1 MKAEIA
7 LPGLKHPVF
16 ARLRAL
22 LADPPPAQVFEISAG
37 GIASARLGE
46 GLSEIAFQ
54 PLAPGTLDVSPLK
67 DNVLN
72 EQAFTAAV
80 HAAAGPGPGRKRR
93 VALILPDY
101 CTRVAVLDFDAF
113 PGAVEEQEHLVRFR
127 MKKSVPFDIEGAALS
142 YYAQAKSGQKNKIEV
157 VVAVTALEILARYE
171 APFRA
176 AGLHPGIVTTSLL
189 ASLHMVDADGVTV
202 VAKICGRV
210 LTVGVL
216 DDSALKLVRCVDLEK
231 VETAE
236 IEAVLLPTLAF
247 VEDDLGRPAKRV
259 LLCGFGARAGEW
271 AAAWPETW
279 GVAVEPLRSP
289 LGLPGETDA
298 GVMGFMESI
307 AA

>member
-1 MKAEIA
+1 MKVDLGIPA
-7 LPGLKHPVF
+7 LNHPVL

-22 LADPPPAQVFEISAG
+22 LLDPPPSQVFEISAG

-46 GLSEIAFQ
+46 GAPAIAFQ
-54 PLAPGTLDVSPLK
+54 PLSAGALEVSPLK
-67 DNVLN
+67 DNVRN
-72 EQAFTAAV
+72 EEAFDAAV
-80 HAAAGPGPGRKRR
+80 RAAAGNGPGRRRR

-101 CTRVAVLDFDAF
+101 CTRIAVLDFDAF
-113 PGAVEEQEHLVRFR
+113 PGTVEEQEHLVRFR

-142 YYAQAKSGQKNKIEV
+142 YFAQAKSGQKNKIEV

-189 ASLHMVDADGVTV
+189 AALHLVAADGVTV
-202 VAKICGRV
+202 LAKVCGNV

-216 DDSALKLVRCVDLEK
+216 DGGALKLVRCVDLER
-231 VETAE
+231 VETRE
-236 IEAVLLPTLAF
+236 IESVLLPTLAY
-247 VEDDLGRPAKRV
+247 VEDELGRPAKRV
-259 LLCGFGARAGEW
+259 LLCGFGPRAEEW
-271 AAAWPETW
+271 AAVWPETW
-279 GVAVEPLRSP
+279 GVAVELLRSR

-298 GVMGFMESI
+298 GVMGFMESL

>member
-7 LPGLKHPVF
+7 LPGLIHPVF
-16 ARLRAL
+16 ARLRTL
-22 LADPPPAQVFEISAG
+22 LADPPPAQVFEISGG

-46 GLSEIAFQ
+46 GISEIAFQ
-54 PLAPGTLDVSPLK
+54 PLAPGTLEVSPLK
-67 DNVLN
+67 DNVRN
-72 EQAFTAAV
+72 EEAFTAAV
-80 HAAAGPGPGRKRR
+80 NAAAGPGPGRKRR

-101 CTRVAVLDFDAF
+101 CTRIAVLDFDAF

-142 YYAQAKSGQKNKIEV
+142 YYAQPKSGRKNKIEV

-189 ASLHMVDADGVTV
+189 ASLHMVDAGGVTV

-216 DDSALKLVRCVDLEK
+216 DENALKLVRCVDLET
-231 VETAE
+231 VDTSEME
-236 IEAVLLPTLAF
+236 SVLLPTLAY
-247 VEDDLGRPAKRV
+247 VEDELGRPATRV
-259 LLCGFGARAGEW
+259 LLCGFGARASQW
-271 AAAWPETW
+271 AAAWRETW
-279 GVAVEPLRSP
+279 GATVEPLRSRR
-289 LGLPGETDA
+289 GLPGEADA
-298 GVMGFMESI
+298 GVMGYMESL

>member
-1 MKAEIA
+1 MA
-7 LPGLKHPVF
+7 LPVFNHPLWG
-16 ARLRAL
+16 RLRAL
-22 LADPPPAQVFEISAG
+22 LADPPPAQVFEISPA

-46 GLSEIAFQ
+46 RDAAIGFQ
-54 PLAPGTLDVSPLK
+54 PLAPGALDVSPLK
-67 DNVLN
+67 DNVVN
-72 EQAFTAAV
+72 EEAFHAAV
-80 HAAAGPGPGRKRR
+80 QAAAGAGPGRKRR

-101 CTRVAVLDFDAF
+101 CTRIAVLDFDAF
-113 PGAVEEQEHLVRFR
+113 PGAVEEQERLVRFR

-142 YYAQAKSGQKNKIEV
+142 YYAQAKSGQKNRIEV

-189 ASLHMVDADGVTV
+189 AALHLVSADGVTV
-202 VAKICGRV
+202 LAKVCGRV

-216 DDSALKLVRCVDLEK
+216 DGGALKLVRCVDLER
-231 VETAE
+231 VEAGE
-236 IEAVLLPTLAF
+236 IESVLLPTLAY
-247 VEDDLGRPAKRV
+247 VEDELGRPAKRV
-259 LLCGFGARAGEW
+259 LLCGFGPRAAEW

-279 GVAVEPLRSP
+279 GVAVEPLRSR

-298 GVMGFMESI
+298 GVMGFMESL

>member
-1 MKAEIA
+1 LKTEIA
-7 LPGLKHPVF
+7 PPASNHPVL

-22 LADPPPAQVFEISAG
+22 LADPPPGQVFEISAG
-37 GIASARLGE
+37 GIASARLGD
-46 GLSEIAFQ
+46 GASAIAFQ
-54 PLAPGTLDVSPLK
+54 PLSPGSLDISPLK

-72 EQAFTAAV
+72 EEAFTAAV
-80 HAAAGPGPGRKRR
+80 QAAAGGGPGRKRR

-101 CTRVAVLDFDAF
+101 CTRIAVLDFDAF
-113 PGAVEEQEHLVRFR
+113 PGTAEEQEHLVRFR

-142 YYAQAKSGQKNKIEV
+142 YYAQPKSGRKNKIEV

-189 ASLHMVDADGVTV
+189 AALHMVTADGVTV

-216 DDSALKLVRCVDLEK
+216 DDNALKLVRCVDLEK
-231 VETAE
+231 VETGE
-236 IEAVLLPTLAF
+236 IESVLLPTLAY
-247 VEDDLGRPAKRV
+247 VEDELGRPAKRV
-259 LLCGFGARAGEW
+259 LLCGFGPRAAEW
-271 AAAWPETW
+271 AAAWPRTW
-279 GVAVEPLRSP
+279 GVAVEPLRSR

-298 GVMGFMESI
+298 GVMGFMESL